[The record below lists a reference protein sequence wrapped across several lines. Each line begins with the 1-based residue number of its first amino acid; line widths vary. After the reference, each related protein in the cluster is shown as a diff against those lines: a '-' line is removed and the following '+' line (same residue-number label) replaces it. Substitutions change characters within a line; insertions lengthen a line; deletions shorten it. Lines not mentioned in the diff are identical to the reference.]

1 MLNFPAG
8 STIGESSDTME
19 RKEEDEL
26 LKLEVYERNSTK
38 LELDLLRKGHSFT
51 ETNEENF

>member
-1 MLNFPAG
+1 
-8 STIGESSDTME
+8 ME